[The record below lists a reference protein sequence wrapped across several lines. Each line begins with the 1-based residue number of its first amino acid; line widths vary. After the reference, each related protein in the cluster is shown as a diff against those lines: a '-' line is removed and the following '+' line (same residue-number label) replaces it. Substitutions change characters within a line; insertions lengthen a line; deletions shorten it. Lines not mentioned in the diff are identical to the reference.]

1 MSTVRIATPFNLDL
15 DFEIAE
21 FHRRVLAY
29 AIDLFI
35 MVMYAWIMGNF
46 VYTDTVQEMAGGNRA
61 GAGWSI
67 VLISLPI
74 LLYPLISEVAMH
86 GQTVGKK
93 VLDIRVMNL
102 HGGEPVLSQY
112 ILRWIF
118 RFFEWP
124 LVFGVVFPGFEI
136 LYQLMGMIIPGLVVI
151 IIMAVT
157 QKHQRLGDLAAN
169 TVLVK
174 TRINTSINDTIFQE
188 VDQNNYQVMFPQVMQ
203 LSDRD
208 INTIKSVIN
217 NSHNK
222 NGFQLARRT
231 ADRVKTA
238 LKIQTD
244 TDTVIFLEKLLQDYN
259 YLATKE

>member
-1 MSTVRIATPFNLDL
+1 MPSVQIATPFNLSL

-21 FHRRVLAY
+21 FHKRIFAY
-29 AIDLFI
+29 GIDLFI
-35 MVMYAWIMGNF
+35 MVAYAWIMGNF
-46 VYTDTVQEMAGGNRA
+46 VYADSMQTIVGERA
-61 GAGWSI
+61 NMGWSI
-67 VLISLPI
+67 ILISLPI
-74 LLYPLISEVAMH
+74 LLYPLICEVAMH
-86 GQTVGKK
+86 GQTIGKK

-102 HGGEPVLSQY
+102 HGGEPTLSQY
-112 ILRWIF
+112 IIRWIF

-124 LVFGVVFPGFEI
+124 LVFGVVFPGFFI
-136 LYQLMGMIIPGLVVI
+136 IYQLMGMVIPGIVVI
-151 IIMAVT
+151 IIVAVT
-157 QKHQRLGDLAAN
+157 QKNQRLGDLAAN

-188 VDQNNYQVMFPQVMQ
+188 VDQNNYRVMFPQVMQ

-217 NSHNK
+217 NSNNK
-222 NGFQLARRT
+222 SGQDLAWRT

-238 LKIQTD
+238 LKIETNTD
-244 TDTVIFLEKLLQDYN
+244 AVMFLEILLQDYN

>member
-1 MSTVRIATPFNLDL
+1 MPTVQIATPFNLSL

-21 FHRRVLAY
+21 FHKRIFAY
-29 AIDLFI
+29 GIDLFI
-35 MVMYAWIMGNF
+35 MVVYAWIMGNF
-46 VYTDTVQEMAGGNRA
+46 VYADSMQTIVGERA
-61 GAGWSI
+61 NMGWSI
-67 VLISLPI
+67 ILISLPI
-74 LLYPLISEVAMH
+74 LLYPLICEVAMH
-86 GQTVGKK
+86 GQTIGKK

-102 HGGEPVLSQY
+102 YGGEPTLSQY
-112 ILRWIF
+112 VIRWIF

-124 LVFGVVFPGFEI
+124 LVFGVVFPGFFI
-136 LYQLMGMIIPGLVVI
+136 IYQLMGMVIPGIIVI
-151 IIMAVT
+151 IIIAIT
-157 QKHQRLGDLAAN
+157 QKNQRLGDLAAN

-188 VDQNNYQVMFPQVMQ
+188 VDQNNYRVMFPQVMQ

-217 NSHNK
+217 NSNNK
-222 NGFQLARRT
+222 SGQDLAWRT

-238 LKIQTD
+238 LKIETD
-244 TDTVIFLEKLLQDYN
+244 TDAVMFLETLLQDYN